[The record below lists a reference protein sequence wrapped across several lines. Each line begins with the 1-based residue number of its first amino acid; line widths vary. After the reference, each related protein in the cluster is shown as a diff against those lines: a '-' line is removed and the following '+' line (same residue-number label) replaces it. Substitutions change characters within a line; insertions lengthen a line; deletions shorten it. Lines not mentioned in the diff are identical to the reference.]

1 MSGKSKILN
10 IEFGRR
16 LTKVCVSAN
25 AGKSYQ
31 IKSSFTFDTPE
42 GAFADGQINNAVE
55 LWYALRSELRNHNV
69 ADVKDAIFTMSSNR
83 IASREVLL
91 PALKDSQIQNAVE
104 SNASEWFPV
113 DISKYSLS
121 YMLLGK
127 TKENTRINVVAVPL
141 SIIEGYLAL
150 SEQSGLNIVALD
162 FAGNSQY
169 QVLKGLNAEGV
180 TMYVNVEPSSSMT
193 TFLEGGSLLMQ
204 RSFAYGGDELIANRV
219 VEGENAYVNTLKE
232 LSVEEGSEEAV
243 SGDKE
248 GLERLVAN
256 VARSADFFRSGKN
269 ATRSIDKVVL
279 MGTCSH
285 LAGLKEAVAERVGC
299 ETVWLEQMD
308 GMAAVANS
316 VGGISTYIGCV
327 GSNVAPLD
335 LLPAEFVATRKAKLK
350 KAKEGGNY
358 GVLALAGCV
367 LISGVL
373 AFIGLNQKKQAQKE
387 LDRVNKRIEEISS
400 IEDTYN
406 EYVTLSEGA
415 DQLQAFYALADS
427 PNDQL
432 RVFFEEMQVKMPSE
446 ILLMSASATNEGVS
460 MNVSVPG
467 FEEAAVVIN
476 QFRSFDSVDEV
487 LVDAMTESSD
497 NAGLSQVSFNV
508 TCLYPVEVVEEA
520 PAEEA
525 PVEDDA
531 DIIE

>member
-55 LWYALRSELRNHNV
+55 LWYALRNELRNHNV

-104 SNASEWFPV
+104 SNAPEWFPV
-113 DISKYSLS
+113 DVSKYSLS

-219 VEGENAYVNTLKE
+219 GDEENAYVNTLKE
-232 LSVEEGSEEAV
+232 LSVEEGSEETV

-269 ATRSIDKVVL
+269 AARSIDKVVL

-358 GVLALAGCV
+358 GVLVLVGCV
-367 LISGVL
+367 LIGGVL
-373 AFIGLNQKKQAQKE
+373 AFLGISQRNQAQAE
-387 LDRVNKRIEEISS
+387 LDRVNNRIEEISS
-400 IEDTYN
+400 IEDTYS
-406 EYVTLSEGA
+406 EYVTLTEGA
-415 DQLQAFYALADS
+415 ERLEAFYALS
-427 PNDQL
+427 ETPNAQL
-432 RVFFEEMQVKMPSE
+432 KAFFEEMQVKMPSE
-446 ILLMSASATNEGVS
+446 IIVASCSCVPDGIN
-460 MNVSVPG
+460 MNVRVPG

-476 QFRSFDSVDEV
+476 QFRSFQSVSDV
-487 LVDAMTESSD
+487 NVGVMTETVD
-497 NAGLSQVSFNV
+497 NAGLSEVNFSV
-508 TCLYPVEVVEEA
+508 TCIYAQPETEEA
-520 PAEEA
+520 AA
-525 PVEDDA
+525 DA
-531 DIIE
+531 AQVNE